1 MPFVLDSSVALA
13 WVLPDEQSEAADPIA
28 ERLERDFAVV
38 PAVWPLEV
46 LNALLTASRR
56 ARIGDDNVQ
65 RLLSHLAALPIEVE
79 QIEMT
84 PMLDAIG
91 SVARRHGITSYDA
104 AYVEL
109 AKRRGMPIATF
120 DQKLKDVCLAERV
133 TVIP

>member
-13 WVLPDEQSEAADPIA
+13 WVLPDEQSDAADSIA

-38 PAVWPLEV
+38 PAVWPLEI

-56 ARIGDDNVQ
+56 ARIADENVQ

-84 PMLDAIG
+84 QMLNAIG
-91 SVARRHGITSYDA
+91 AIAREHGITSYDA

-109 AKRRGMPIATF
+109 AKRRGMPVATL
-120 DQKLKDVCLAERV
+120 DGRLKDVCLAERV
-133 TVIP
+133 SVIP